1 MVWSLVTDGSSE
13 PCPDD
18 VARLKP
24 WRASSNG
31 DERSFRVYIPKG
43 LCEYDKRGR
52 TDRIRLRI
60 ILALHGYSG
69 RPLQE
74 LRKWQGV
81 ADELEAVIIAP
92 EGKADGK
99 RNKGWNAIDCCLGDD
114 IVTTEDDVDFVTS
127 AVDLAVKKLR
137 VLRVFLLPSHVIATG
152 FSNGGFLTSL
162 LALSDGRPSWLVGA
176 VPTGGYQYDPGL
188 YEAAASLSVMHHH
201 GGSDSIVRPAG
212 CCSSGGTGGGSN
224 CPLDIGIKRG
234 ECTSVR
240 GAFELWAEANG
251 CGPAP
256 PEGKEEELYSKL
268 VGVDCDAST
277 ELYVWTNAGHSWGAT
292 FPGVD
297 VAREWMSSVFVDAEM
312 ESEEAPSSETLPSPP
327 VRGTSGRRS
336 FSYSVGLMG
345 LVAVS
350 VAFVRY
356 RGSVSKR
363 KNSDEVQMAET
374 L

>member
-1 MVWSLVTDGSSE
+1 MVWSLITDGTSE
-13 PCPDD
+13 PCPEL
-18 VARLKP
+18 ASLKP

-31 DERSFRVYIPKG
+31 DTRSFLVYIPKG
-43 LCEYDKRGR
+43 LCEYDQRAR

-74 LRKWQGV
+74 LRKWGGV
-81 ADELEAVIIAP
+81 ADELEAVIVAP

-99 RNKGWNAIDCCLGDD
+99 RNKGWNAIDCCIGDD

-137 VLRVFLLPSHVIATG
+137 VLPVFLPTSESVIATG

-162 LALSDGRPSWLVGA
+162 LALSDNRPKWLVGA

-188 YEAAASLSVMHHH
+188 YRTAASLPVMAHH
-201 GGSDSIVRPAG
+201 GGADSVVRPTG
-212 CCSSGGTGGGSN
+212 CCRSGGTGGGSN
-224 CPLDIGIKRG
+224 CPFDIGIKRD

-240 GAFELWAEANG
+240 SAFELWAEANG
-251 CGPAP
+251 CGPTP
-256 PEGKEEELYSKL
+256 QRGGEEELYSKL

-277 ELYVWTNAGHSWGAT
+277 ELYVWTAAGHNWGAT
-292 FPGVD
+292 FPGAD
-297 VAREWMSSVFVDAEM
+297 VAREWMSSVFVHAEI
-312 ESEEAPSSETLPSPP
+312 ETEKAPSSETLPPSP
-327 VRGTSGRRS
+327 VHGTSGRKS
-336 FSYSVGLMG
+336 FSYTVGLMG

-356 RGSVSKR
+356 RGKVSKR
-363 KNSDEVQMAET
+363 KNSDEVQMAAI